1 MFRARELLD
10 GTLSVVK
17 NALCSQI
24 VDPDRLLL
32 GTEEGLYCLE
42 LDRSGK
48 FILLFVLYNFVITVI
63 FLHRNCS
70 YW

>member
-24 VDPDRLLL
+24 IDPDRLLL

-48 FILLFVLYNFVITVI
+48 HS
-63 FLHRNCS
+63 FL
-70 YW
+70 